1 MKRDMDLIR
10 RIALETADA
19 PSGTTVGMNPED
31 DQALWVLHVIWMQEA
46 GLIKADIK
54 EFMDGT
60 SKARVLRLTWAGC
73 EFVDAVRSDTLW
85 AKAKQSILKPA
96 TSFTFEL
103 LKDWIKSELHEG
115 FPTLRE
121 IGK

>member
-10 RIALETADA
+10 RIALEMADA
-19 PSGTTVGMNPED
+19 PAGAAVEMDPGD
-31 DQALWVLHVIWMQEA
+31 DKALWVLHVIWMQEA
-46 GLIKADIK
+46 GLVKAEVN

-73 EFVDAVRSDTLW
+73 EFVDAVRSEPLW
-85 AKAKQSILKPA
+85 AKAKQTVLKPA
-96 TSFTFEL
+96 MSFTFDL
-103 LKDWIKSELHEG
+103 LKDWLKSELREG